1 MNLIIGRKPVL
12 EALNSGEK
20 IDQVYILYGQQGAII
35 NSIIVAA
42 KKRGVKVNQVP
53 IKKFSNIA
61 SNPNA
66 QGVAAVKSFQKFY
79 TLEELLS
86 SAKQKQKSQKESGV
100 ILNESSSEKS
110 KNSETERI
118 SPPINRSR
126 NDDAVFPLI
135 LILDSIQDTHNVGAI
150 LRSAECSGVDGI
162 IITKHNSAPI
172 NETVFKTSA
181 GAVEHVKICPV
192 NNLAQSIKELKEKGY
207 WIIGS
212 SLENSKPYTEV
223 DYKIP
228 IALIVGNEEKGIRKL
243 TADNCDILVR
253 IPMKGKIQSLNV
265 SVAAG
270 ILLFEILRQRSS

>member
-12 EALNSGEK
+12 EALNSNEK

-42 KKRGVKVNQVP
+42 KKRGVKVNQIP
-53 IKKFSNIA
+53 LKKFSIIA
-61 SNPNA
+61 PNPNA

-79 TLEELLS
+79 TLEELIKDS
-86 SAKQKQKSQKESGV
+86 IDK
-100 ILNESSSEKS
+100 
-110 KNSETERI
+110 
-118 SPPINRSR
+118 P
-126 NDDAVFPLI
+126 FPLL

-181 GAVEHVKICPV
+181 GAVEHVKICLV
-192 NNLAQSIKELKEKGY
+192 NNLAQTLKELKEKGY

-212 SLENSKPYTEV
+212 SLENSRKYTEV

-243 TADNCDILVR
+243 TAENCDILVR

-270 ILLFEILRQRSS
+270 ILLFEIQRKRSS